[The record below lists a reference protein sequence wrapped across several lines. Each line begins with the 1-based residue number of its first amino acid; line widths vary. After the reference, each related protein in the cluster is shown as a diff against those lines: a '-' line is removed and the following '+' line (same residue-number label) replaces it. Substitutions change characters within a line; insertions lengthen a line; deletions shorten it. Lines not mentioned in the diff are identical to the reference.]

1 MKQFF
6 SLLFAALFSIY
17 AQAQSADSIMMKRIY
32 NEVLTRGKCYD
43 NLDYLS
49 NKIGGRLSGS
59 PQAGQAVDYTYQVL
73 KGYGFDTVY
82 KQEVMVPHWVRGSKE
97 KGMIVKGTQQKPVH
111 ICALGNSIATP
122 KEGLRAP
129 VIEVHNFKEL
139 ETIGTE
145 RIKGKIIFFNR
156 PMDPTHIT
164 TGRAY
169 GEAGDQRSNGAIM
182 AAKYG
187 AVGVVVRSLT
197 LANDT
202 NPHTGMMRYV
212 DSIPKI
218 PACAISTKDADELS
232 RTLMIRSVAM
242 VYFYFKQNCEMLPDV
257 KSYNVIAEMRGSE
270 KPEEIIVVGGHLD
283 SWDNGDGAHDDGAGV
298 VQSMEAL
305 RLLKHLDY
313 KPKRT
318 LRCVLFMNEENGV
331 KGGIK
336 YAEEAKSTKHIA
348 AIESDAGGFTP
359 RGFGVD
365 DSATV
370 VNMQTWVPLFK
381 PYSIDWIKQG
391 GGGTDIGPL
400 KKSGTVLIG
409 YSPDSQR
416 YFDYHHTAIDTFD
429 KVNKRELELGT
440 AAISSFLY
448 LLSEY
453 GISK

>member
-1 MKQFF
+1 MKQSFT
-6 SLLFAALFSIY
+6 LLFSILFSICT
-17 AQAQSADSIMMKRIY
+17 QAQHADSVMLKRIY
-32 NEVLTRGKCYD
+32 NEVLTQGKCYE

-49 NKIGGRLSGS
+49 NRIGGRLSGS
-59 PQAGQAVDYTYQVL
+59 PQAQQAVEYTHQLL

-82 KQEVMVPHWVRGSKE
+82 LQEVMVPHWVRGVKE
-97 KGMIVKGTQQKPVH
+97 QGMIVKGSQQKPVH
-111 ICALGNSIATP
+111 ICALGNSVATP
-122 KEGLRAP
+122 KGGLRAP
-129 VIEVHNFKEL
+129 VIEVRNFKEL
-139 ETIGTE
+139 EAIGAE
-145 RIKGKIIFFNR
+145 RIKGKIIFYNR
-156 PMDPTHIT
+156 PMEPTYIT

-169 GEAGDQRSNGAIM
+169 GEAGDQRGIGAIM

-232 RTLMIRSVAM
+232 RTLMLRSAAM
-242 VYFYFKQNCEMLPDV
+242 VYFYFNQSCEMLPDV
-257 KSYNVIAEMRGSE
+257 KSHNVIAEMRGSE
-270 KPEEIIVVGGHLD
+270 KPEEIVIAGGHLD

-298 VQSMEAL
+298 MQSIEAL
-305 RLLKHLDY
+305 RLLKQLNY

-336 YAEEAKSTKHIA
+336 YAEEAKSTNHIA

-365 DSATV
+365 DSAALV
-370 VNMQTWVPLFK
+370 AMQSWVPLFK

-391 GGGTDIGPL
+391 WGGTDIGPL
-400 KKSGTVLIG
+400 KKQGTVLIG

-429 KVNKRELELGT
+429 KVNKRELELGA
-440 AAISSFLY
+440 AAISSFMY

-453 GISK
+453 GVAK

>member
-1 MKQFF
+1 MKYIFG
-6 SLLFAALFSIY
+6 LLFTLLLSVH

-32 NEVLTRGKCYD
+32 NEVLTRGKCYE
-43 NLDYLS
+43 NLDHLS

-59 PQAGQAVDYTYQVL
+59 PQAQQAVEYTQQVL

-82 KQEVMVPHWVRGSKE
+82 LQEVMVPHWVRGVKE
-97 KGMIVKGTQQKPVH
+97 VGMVVKGTHQTPVR
-111 ICALGNSIATP
+111 ICALGNSIGTP

-139 ETIGTE
+139 EAIGAE
-145 RIKGKIIFFNR
+145 RIKGKIIFYNR
-156 PMDPTHIT
+156 PMDPTYIS

-169 GEAGDQRSNGAIM
+169 GDAGDQRGSGAIM

-232 RTLMIRSVAM
+232 KMLLTRSAAMI
-242 VYFYFKQNCEMLPDV
+242 YFYFKQNCEMLPDV

-270 KPEEIIVVGGHLD
+270 KPEEIIIAGGHLD

-305 RLLKHLDY
+305 RLLKQLDY

-331 KGGIK
+331 KGGMK
-336 YAEEAKSTKHIA
+336 YAEEARLTKHVA

-370 VNMQTWVPLFK
+370 VAMQPWVTLFK

-400 KKSGTVLIG
+400 KKHGTVLIG

-429 KVNKRELELGT
+429 KVNKRELELGA

-448 LLSEY
+448 LISEY